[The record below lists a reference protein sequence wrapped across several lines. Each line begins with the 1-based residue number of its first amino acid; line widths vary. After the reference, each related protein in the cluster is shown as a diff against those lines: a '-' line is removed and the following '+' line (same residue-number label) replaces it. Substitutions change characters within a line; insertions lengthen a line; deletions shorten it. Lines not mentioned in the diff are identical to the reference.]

1 MLLQARFG
9 SELSEAVTS
18 TETMKT
24 IETLRTKKIE
34 ATFSALVPLFI
45 LLILPYWGATAM
57 VVGSAIGMVA
67 LTWLYKESMCE
78 SRGFFTTTLCV
89 TGVVVVSAGIA
100 VAKSLIRGHWY

>member
-1 MLLQARFG
+1 
-9 SELSEAVTS
+9 
-18 TETMKT
+18 
-24 IETLRTKKIE
+24 
-34 ATFSALVPLFI
+34 
-45 LLILPYWGATAM
+45 M